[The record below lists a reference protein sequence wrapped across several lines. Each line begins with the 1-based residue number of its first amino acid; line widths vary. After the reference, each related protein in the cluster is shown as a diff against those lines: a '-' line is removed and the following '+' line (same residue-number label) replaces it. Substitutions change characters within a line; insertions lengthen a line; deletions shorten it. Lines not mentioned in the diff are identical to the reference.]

1 MGEYQNN
8 DNVLS
13 CKRCLKDMKVGGPQ
27 FFLHNQS
34 QEQCLLE
41 SGGQQK
47 SEQIFVV
54 QFKCCK
60 NKESYKPT

>member
-13 CKRCLKDMKVGGPQ
+13 CKRCLKDMKVGVHSA
-27 FFLHNQS
+27 FCKISLKNNVI
-34 QEQCLLE
+34 LE
-41 SGGQQK
+41 SGGQLQ